1 MQSQLDSLK
10 IEYIEARRQLNEHSV
25 RIIKIKELEKQL
37 QEERT
42 KLQERIKAQ
51 ENQKTS
57 MKLDLEVYEQQISN
71 LEEIIEKH
79 KALDGKHKERLMD

>member
-42 KLQERIKAQ
+42 KLQERIKSQ

-57 MKLDLEVYEQQISN
+57 MKLDLEVYEQ
-71 LEEIIEKH
+71 
-79 KALDGKHKERLMD
+79 

>member
-1 MQSQLDSLK
+1 
-10 IEYIEARRQLNEHSV
+10 LNEHSV

-42 KLQERIKAQ
+42 KLQERIKSQ